1 MGQFS
6 FLSVRYDSFLLGF
19 RQLLFFFFKIKVYE
33 LTELGKRIGNL
44 IGFLVLVNFAW
55 IVSVGWLGV
64 DFGFVDVFIHC
75 AKKVSRI
82 RMGSLGL
89 FFRLGLAYEF
99 VEREFPGL
107 KNYFQLLF
115 YHTTH
120 SLLLLLPPSHHD
132 TRFRV
137 SFYSETTFYLPMVV
151 VCRYT
156 VRNT

>member
-1 MGQFS
+1 
-6 FLSVRYDSFLLGF
+6 
-19 RQLLFFFFKIKVYE
+19 VYE

-44 IGFLVLVNFAW
+44 VGFLVNFAW
-55 IVSVGWLGV
+55 ILSVGWLSV

-75 AKKVSRI
+75 AKKVPRI

-89 FFRLGLAYEF
+89 FLRLGLAYEF
-99 VEREFPGL
+99 VEREFSGL
-107 KNYFQLLF
+107 NNCFQLLF
-115 YHTTH
+115 CHTTH
-120 SLLLLLPPSHHD
+120 SLLLLLPPAHHN

-137 SFYSETTFYLPMVV
+137 SFYFDSIFNLAMVV

>member
-1 MGQFS
+1 M
-6 FLSVRYDSFLLGF
+6 
-19 RQLLFFFFKIKVYE
+19 YE

-99 VEREFPGL
+99 VERISGAEE
-107 KNYFQLLF
+107 LLSIAF
-115 YHTTH
+115 LPYY
-120 SLLLLLPPSHHD
+120 SLLTSSSPPFPS
-132 TRFRV
+132 
-137 SFYSETTFYLPMVV
+137 
-151 VCRYT
+151 
-156 VRNT
+156 